1 MRKSIH
7 IDFLIVTLAFII
19 IIYENDL
26 KKENKRNDRFDGK
39 KKKLF
44 AIRKY
49 FKEEKKR
56 KRWKNIGR
64 IKKSL

>member
-7 IDFLIVTLAFII
+7 IDFSIVTLAFII

-26 KKENKRNDRFDGK
+26 KKENKRNDRFDGR

-56 KRWKNIGR
+56 KN
-64 IKKSL
+64 

>member
-7 IDFLIVTLAFII
+7 IDFSIVTLAFII

-26 KKENKRNDRFDGK
+26 KKENKRNDRFDSK

-56 KRWKNIGR
+56 KN
-64 IKKSL
+64 